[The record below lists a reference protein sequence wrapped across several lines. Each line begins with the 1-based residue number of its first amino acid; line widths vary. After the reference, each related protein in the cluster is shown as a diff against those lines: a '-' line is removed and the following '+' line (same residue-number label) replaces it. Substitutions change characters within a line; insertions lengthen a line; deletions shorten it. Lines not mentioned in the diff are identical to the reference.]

1 MHYEKHHRLL
11 PFGQA
16 WCHEDLET
24 IWSHEE
30 HQATMA
36 FEAQLL
42 EAAASDTFE
51 VAGYCLCCDL
61 ETQFLVDLEWG
72 GYKEGEQ
79 LKPNWRERMV
89 CPTCQMNNR
98 QRLVATLIK
107 QSLQCKAQQSIYLM
121 EQVTPIFSWA
131 QNHCAGHTLT
141 GSEYL
146 GPGYASGTVLKGIRH
161 EDIEN
166 MSFASGSLDLIVS
179 NDVFE
184 HVPNYLKALAECSR
198 VLQRGGTMLA
208 TIPFHS
214 NNQSSVVRAQLS
226 DGNIQHLLPPQYHGN
241 PVSQEGSLVFTDFG
255 WDLLNTSRNQ
265 GFQYVAL
272 HYYASIT
279 FGHLGGGMGVFAF
292 KK

>member
-1 MHYEKHHRLL
+1 MQYPKHQNLL

-16 WCHEDLET
+16 RCSADLET
-24 IWSHEE
+24 IWGNEE
-30 HQATMA
+30 HQATLS
-36 FEAQLL
+36 FEANLL
-42 EAAASDTFE
+42 EAATSDAFE
-51 VAGYCLCCDL
+51 VPGYCLCCDL
-61 ETQFLVDLEWG
+61 ETRFLVDLKWG
-72 GYKEGEQ
+72 GHKDGAHRR
-79 LKPNWRERMV
+79 PNWRERMV
-89 CPTCQMNNR
+89 CPSCQMNNR
-98 QRLVATLIK
+98 QRLIATLLK
-107 QSLQCKAQQSIYLM
+107 QSLHGKAQQSIYLM

-131 QNHCAGHTLT
+131 QHHCLGHTVT

-146 GPGYASGTVLKGIRH
+146 GPGYTSGTVLKGIQH

-166 MSFASGSLDLIVS
+166 MSFASGSQDLIVS

-198 VLQRGGTMLA
+198 VLQPGGTMLA

-241 PVSQEGSLVFTDFG
+241 PVSQEGTLVFTDFG

-265 GFQYVAL
+265 GFQDVAL
-272 HYYASIT
+272 HYYASMT
-279 FGHLGGGMGVFAF
+279 FGHLGGGMGVFVF

>member
-1 MHYEKHHRLL
+1 MHHEKHHRLL

-16 WCHEDLET
+16 RCLEDLET
-24 IWSHEE
+24 IWAHEE

-36 FEAQLL
+36 FEAQSL

-61 ETQFLVDLEWG
+61 ESQFLVDLEWG

-79 LKPNWRERMV
+79 LRPNWRERMV

-107 QSLQCKAQQSIYLM
+107 QSLQGKTHQSIYLM
-121 EQVTPIFSWA
+121 EQVTPIFGWA
-131 QNHCAGHTLT
+131 QNHCAEHTLT

-146 GPGYASGTVLKGIRH
+146 GPGHASGTHIEGIRH

-166 MSFASGSLDLIVS
+166 MSFASSSLDLIVS

-198 VLQRGGTMLA
+198 VLKPGGMLIA

-214 NNQSSVVRAQLS
+214 NSPESVVRAQFKE
-226 DGNIQHLLPPQYHGN
+226 GNIEHLLPAQYHGN

-255 WDLLNTSRNQ
+255 WDLLSAVQDQ
-265 GFQYVAL
+265 GFQDAAID
-272 HYYASIT
+272 YYASIP
-279 FGHLGGGMGVFAF
+279 FGHLGGGMGVFVLT
-292 KK
+292 K